1 MPALPPGLPRFSRPH
16 FQASLE
22 ALFFAAKRSG
32 NDPGRSLPSPP
43 LSRQLLTFGYGSGP
57 GVHLEPTAMASRSK
71 GHSRRDHDTDSSD
84 SLKPLVVLVL
94 LGTILYGAW
103 SVVNKGPG
111 GTQGTPAEPV
121 RADLASAPAFAPQ
134 VDVPAVSAAAT
145 AATPQLQAGA
155 AAFPGTSFPSPTGL
169 PPAAPAAATPTAA
182 DAAPTYL
189 SAVSAPPPLA
199 DPAGMSELNSA
210 RAVGT
215 VAPPASAFAPPSPP
229 QAPPA
234 SSFGG
239 DAPPSAAFAS
249 AWADAHDKLAA
260 GRYAEALAV
269 LSTWHDDPSLGLE
282 ESQRLEDLLGQLA
295 GTVIYSQQDLLL
307 PPYVVQQGE
316 TLLSIAAP
324 LAVPWQ
330 LLAKING
337 VSDPARLVP
346 GETLKLVRGPF
357 DAVVSVS
364 RRRLSLQVGG
374 NYAGSF
380 PVVVGRQIRER
391 VGSAVPIVAIE
402 PGDASAEQTGPAI
415 QVAWAQPGSKS
426 IGLAD
431 GLAIE
436 SVADP
441 ATVSEDS
448 IPATSLIVADRDI
461 AELAD
466 ILGQGSRVLV
476 RQ

>member
-1 MPALPPGLPRFSRPH
+1 
-16 FQASLE
+16 
-22 ALFFAAKRSG
+22 
-32 NDPGRSLPSPP
+32 
-43 LSRQLLTFGYGSGP
+43 
-57 GVHLEPTAMASRSK
+57 MASRSK
-71 GHSRRDHDTDSSD
+71 GHSRRDRDTDSSD

-111 GTQGTPAEPV
+111 GSQGTPAEPV

-134 VDVPAVSAAAT
+134 VDVPAVAAAAT

-155 AAFPGTSFPSPTGL
+155 TPLPSTSFTSPTGL
-169 PPAAPAAATPTAA
+169 PPAVAAAVTPAPA
-182 DAAPTYL
+182 DGAPTYL

-199 DPAGMSELNSA
+199 DPAGMAEFTSP
-210 RAVGT
+210 RAVGSGT
-215 VAPPASAFAPPSPP
+215 PPASAFAPPSPP

-234 SSFGG
+234 PSFGG

-391 VGSAVPIVAIE
+391 IGSAVPVVAVE
-402 PGDASAEQTGPAI
+402 PGDAPAEQTGPAT
-415 QVAWAQPGSKS
+415 QVAWAQPGSKL

-448 IPATSLIVADRDI
+448 IPGTSLIVADRDI

-466 ILGQGSRVLV
+466 ILGPGSRVLV

>member
-1 MPALPPGLPRFSRPH
+1 
-16 FQASLE
+16 
-22 ALFFAAKRSG
+22 
-32 NDPGRSLPSPP
+32 
-43 LSRQLLTFGYGSGP
+43 
-57 GVHLEPTAMASRSK
+57 MASRSK
-71 GHSRRDHDTDSSD
+71 GQSRRDHDTDSSD

-111 GTQGTPAEPV
+111 TAAIGPAEPA

-134 VDVPAVSAAAT
+134 VDIPASPAAAP
-145 AATPQLQAGA
+145 AAVPLANAALAAPSAGGSMPP
-155 AAFPGTSFPSPTGL
+155 FPVATGL
-169 PPAAPAAATPTAA
+169 PPATTTPAMAAPPSAAAT

-189 SAVSAPPPLA
+189 NAVSAPPPVADAAAMAELA
-199 DPAGMSELNSA
+199 SPRAGDISA
-210 RAVGT
+210 PRAGDISAPRAGEN
-215 VAPPASAFAPPSPP
+215 VAPPVSAFALPDASQTPPPS
-229 QAPPA
+229 
-234 SSFGG
+234 SFARE
-239 DAPPSAAFAS
+239 APPSAAFAS

-295 GTVIYSQQDLLL
+295 GTVIYSQQDLLM

-346 GETLKLVRGPF
+346 GETLKLVHGPF

-364 RRRLSLQVGG
+364 RRRLSLRVGG

-380 PVVVGRQIRER
+380 PVVVGRQVRER
-391 VGSAVPIVAIE
+391 VGSAVPVVSME
-402 PGDASAEQTGPAI
+402 QGDPPAEQTGPAT
-415 QVAWAQPGSKS
+415 QVAWAQSGSRS

-431 GLAIE
+431 GLSIE
-436 SVADP
+436 GVADP
-441 ATVSEDS
+441 ATASEDA
-448 IPATSLIVADRDI
+448 IPGTSLIVSDRDL

>member
-1 MPALPPGLPRFSRPH
+1 VAGFAPPRAGEVSAPRAGDAVTLPAT
-16 FQASLE
+16 
-22 ALFFAAKRSG
+22 AAAA
-32 NDPGRSLPSPP
+32 PPSPA
-43 LSRQLLTFGYGSGP
+43 F
-57 GVHLEPTAMASRSK
+57 A
-71 GHSRRDHDTDSSD
+71 SSD
-84 SLKPLVVLVL
+84 SL
-94 LGTILYGAW
+94 
-103 SVVNKGPG
+103 
-111 GTQGTPAEPV
+111 Q
-121 RADLASAPAFAPQ
+121 
-134 VDVPAVSAAAT
+134 
-145 AATPQLQAGA
+145 
-155 AAFPGTSFPSPTGL
+155 
-169 PPAAPAAATPTAA
+169 
-182 DAAPTYL
+182 
-189 SAVSAPPPLA
+189 
-199 DPAGMSELNSA
+199 
-210 RAVGT
+210 
-215 VAPPASAFAPPSPP
+215 PPS
-229 QAPPA
+229 A
-234 SSFGG
+234 SNFGSE
-239 DAPPSAAFAS
+239 APPSAAFAS
-249 AWADAHDKLAA
+249 AWTDAHDKLAA

-269 LSTWHDDPSLGLE
+269 LSSWHDDPSLGLE

-324 LAVPWQ
+324 LVVPWQ

-380 PVVVGRQIRER
+380 PVVVGRQIRGR
-391 VGSAVPIVAIE
+391 VGSALPVVSVQQGDVP
-402 PGDASAEQTGPAI
+402 PEQTGPAT
-415 QVAWAQPGSKS
+415 QVAWTKPGSKS

-431 GLAIE
+431 GLVIE
-436 SVADP
+436 GVADP
-441 ATVSEDS
+441 STVSEAA
-448 IPATSLIVADRDI
+448 IPGTSLIVAERDL